1 MPRLDYNGS
10 GLRFRES
17 KPNGEEGILAVISSP
32 RPYPLLPKY
41 KPIKTTYVQP
51 TEATSET
58 KISNILTSSSNRS
71 PQKLARGF
79 GEKKK
84 MSDKNS
90 HTPTKKFKE
99 NEESKENMECN

>member
-1 MPRLDYNGS
+1 LPRVDYNGS

-17 KPNGEEGILAVISSP
+17 KPNGGKGVLAAISNP

-41 KPIKTTYVQP
+41 KPTKTTNIQP
-51 TEATSET
+51 TEADNET
-58 KISNILTSSSNRS
+58 KISNILTSASNRS

-84 MSDKNS
+84 MSYKNS